1 MQNIKISAGT
11 IARTVCFALALIN
24 QILSAC
30 GKPVLPIENEQVESL
45 VTVGFTVI
53 TGIISWWK
61 NNSFTKEAIE
71 ADEVMKL
78 KKANARK

>member
-1 MQNIKISAGT
+1 MQTKISAGT
-11 IARTVCFALALIN
+11 IARTICFALALIN

-61 NNSFTKEAIE
+61 NNSFTKAAIE
-71 ADEVMKL
+71 ADDVMRL